1 METTEKPTEPQK
13 IANKKRGTATVKK
26 TPKRLKGSGP
36 SKSAKTK
43 KQSDTASTTQDEP
56 DHDHNT
62 EELDESD
69 NGPYC
74 ICRGPDDHRFMIAC
88 DICED
93 WFHGECVDIDKDV
106 GENLIHRF
114 VCPNCRD
121 ESKKIVS
128 IFKLKCSLPSCK
140 KAIRKDEAGQATAF
154 CSEEHSQ
161 LWWEMMIAA
170 APKPKR
176 KAKDPRELE
185 GQSELIAVLN
195 SSLAG
200 VGPDG
205 KFRISTKPFSTPATG
220 GMHKHPN
227 SPCMASTRLHFSA
240 VESSDTKGKALAPG
254 ILTEEEEAILKA
266 SAADRYSMG
275 EQTVLCT
282 KMLQLLDM
290 ANDRRKELIAAKQLE
305 DAACGYDFRLDQ
317 VGVVGP
323 FAHWLETDESAKK
336 IFKTGKLDAGSRLTG
351 DDRNICDKKRC
362 KTHSGWFS
370 MHTRD
375 VKHLQ
380 KLLADD
386 ANKMLERERLIKDAA
401 VERKLRKEAER
412 STVRSFLDDGSMGPA
427 EVM

>member
-1 METTEKPTEPQK
+1 METTEKPMEPQK

-26 TPKRLKGSGP
+26 TPKRLKGNGP

-43 KQSDTASTTQDEP
+43 KQSDTASTTQEEP
-56 DHDHNT
+56 AGGSDHDHNV

-93 WFHGECVDIDKDV
+93 WFHGECIDIAKDV

-121 ESKKIVS
+121 ESKQIVS
-128 IFKLKCSLPSCK
+128 IFKLKCSYPTCK
-140 KAIRKDEAGQATAF
+140 KAIRKDPGTGQATAF

-161 LWWEMMIAA
+161 MWWEMMIAA

-205 KFRISTKPFSTPATG
+205 KFRISTKPFTTPATG
-220 GMHKHPN
+220 D
-227 SPCMASTRLHFSA
+227 
-240 VESSDTKGKALAPG
+240 ESSDTKGKALAPG

-401 VERKLRKEAER
+401 VERKLRKEAEH
-412 STVRSFLDDGSMGPA
+412 STVRSFLEDGSIGPA